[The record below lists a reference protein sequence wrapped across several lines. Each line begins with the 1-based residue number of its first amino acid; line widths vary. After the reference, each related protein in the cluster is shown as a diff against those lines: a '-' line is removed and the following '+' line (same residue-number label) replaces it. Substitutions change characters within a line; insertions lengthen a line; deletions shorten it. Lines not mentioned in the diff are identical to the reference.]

1 MHNFLLSIIQ
11 QITCLEVYLIAML
24 YIYVSKEIL
33 KAWQFKRQNY
43 SELKGL
49 LCLSY

>member
-1 MHNFLLSIIQ
+1 MYNFLLSIIQ

-33 KAWQFKRQNY
+33 KTMRIQGA
-43 SELKGL
+43 EL
-49 LCLSY
+49 